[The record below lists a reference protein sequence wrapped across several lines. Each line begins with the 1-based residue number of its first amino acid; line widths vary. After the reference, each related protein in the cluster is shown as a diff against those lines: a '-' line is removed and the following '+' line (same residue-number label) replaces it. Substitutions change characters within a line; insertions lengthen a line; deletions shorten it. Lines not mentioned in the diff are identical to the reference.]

1 MQNASLAN
9 YLSLTLGLTR
19 KPFLNLKSNKIIRT
33 RKTAFT
39 IGLNDFLEDK
49 VSLILANC
57 LELLLSLGMSMA
69 NKSLKR

>member
-33 RKTAFT
+33 RKTVFT